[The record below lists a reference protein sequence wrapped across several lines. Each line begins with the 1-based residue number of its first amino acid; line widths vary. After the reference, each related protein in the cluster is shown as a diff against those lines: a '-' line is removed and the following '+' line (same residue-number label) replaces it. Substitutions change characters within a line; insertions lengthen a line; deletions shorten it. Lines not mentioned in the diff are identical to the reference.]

1 MRFGI
6 KSSAKN
12 ISQWKGTTLPIR
24 DSRGEG
30 SCISLTVE
38 QERRQKSQA
47 IWKITT
53 ARVILG

>member
-30 SCISLTVE
+30 SCISLIVE
-38 QERRQKSQA
+38 
-47 IWKITT
+47 
-53 ARVILG
+53 